1 MARKNQTQCFY
12 LDDETFKAI
21 DYIKSKNISVSQEV
35 RAAIQKKAKEMGYV
49 SDTVKP
55 EGGEG

>member
-35 RAAIQKKAKEMGYV
+35 RAAIQKKAAEMGFV
-49 SDTVKP
+49 SFNAKP
-55 EGGEG
+55 EGDVG